1 MDSSIRV
8 NNLTVARQKKIILDS
23 ISIDIPAGTIC
34 GLLGPSGSGKTT
46 LIRSIVGLQ
55 KITSGKIEVL
65 GFAVGAKALRNL
77 IGYSTQVSSIYGDLT
92 CLENINFY
100 LSLHPRSEQSAG
112 ELLEKVDL
120 MEQAHQIAD
129 SLSGGER
136 SRLSFASALV
146 GTPKVLILDEPT
158 VGLDPLLRREIWEV
172 IRQLAADGVTILIT
186 SHVLDEAENCNQI
199 ILLRNGKIL
208 ATGTPQALKRASKK
222 EAMEE
227 VFISLVEKR

>member
-1 MDSSIRV
+1 MV
-8 NNLTVARQKKIILDS
+8 TRQKKIILDS
-23 ISIDIPAGTIC
+23 ISIDIPVGTIC

-55 KITSGKIEVL
+55 KITSGEIEVL
-65 GFAVGAKALRNL
+65 GFAQGAKALRNL
-77 IGYSTQVSSIYGDLT
+77 IGYATQASSIYEDLT

-100 LSLHPRSEQSAG
+100 LSLHPRSQQSAG

-120 MEQAHQIAD
+120 TQQAHQIAD

-136 SRLSFASALV
+136 SRLSLASALV

-158 VGLDPLLRREIWEV
+158 VGLDPLLRREIWQV
-172 IRQLAADGVTILIT
+172 IRQLAGQGVTILIT
-186 SHVLDEAENCNQI
+186 SHVLDEAENCHQI

-208 ATGTPQALKRASKK
+208 ATGTPQELKFASKK
-222 EAMEE
+222 ESMEE